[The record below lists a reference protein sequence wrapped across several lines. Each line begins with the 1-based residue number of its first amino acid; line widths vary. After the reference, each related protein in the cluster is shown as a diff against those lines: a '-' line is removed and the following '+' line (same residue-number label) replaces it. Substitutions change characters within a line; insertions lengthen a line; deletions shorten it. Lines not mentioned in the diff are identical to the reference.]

1 MTDRRGFALP
11 ALSVDMKQISENLSF
26 FTSLGSHLGDVAF
39 LLYFL
44 VLALFTFLRMTGLT
58 FIFIITCPPFIFY
71 QYRQA
76 VTLIILLL

>member
-26 FTSLGSHLGDVAF
+26 FTSLGSPLGDVAF

-44 VLALFTFLRMTGLT
+44 VLALFYIPAHDRTNIYIHNYL
-58 FIFIITCPPFIFY
+58 CPFIFF
-71 QYRQA
+71 
-76 VTLIILLL
+76 INIGKPLLL